1 MKLLRWT
8 IAGASFY
15 VVYKYS
21 IGKKAKGEGVL
32 VSPEKV
38 QSDLAEGK
46 GVDDA
51 PAAKPKR
58 ARPKRPVK

>member
-1 MKLLRWT
+1 
-8 IAGASFY
+8 
-15 VVYKYS
+15 
-21 IGKKAKGEGVL
+21 
-32 VSPEKV
+32 V

-58 ARPKRPVK
+58 ARPKRPAK